1 MKKLFLLLVLA
12 LVLCSCA
19 KKAEEL
25 PETVVKPDFEQ
36 KELEETFGTEE
47 TFIVKTYMETPAEE
61 YEQYLD
67 ENLIITNVRH
77 YQLSDGSWKTDDNNY
92 KYKLKITGSLNN
104 AEKDSTY
111 VILSNNPDISFDMA
125 WKASGL
131 SSYSEDYFKPED
143 AIFLDTLRTL

>member
-1 MKKLFLLLVLA
+1 MKKIFLLLAVA
-12 LVLCSCA
+12 LILCSCS
-19 KKAEEL
+19 KNTEKL

-61 YEQYLD
+61 FEQYLD

-77 YQLSDGSWKTDDNNY
+77 YQLSDGTWKTDTNNY
-92 KYKLKITGSLNN
+92 KYKLKLTGRLNN
-104 AEKDSTY
+104 AVRDSTY
-111 VILSNNPDISFDMA
+111 VVLSNNADITFDMA

-131 SSYSEDYFKPED
+131 SSFSGDYFKPED
-143 AIFLDTLRTL
+143 AIIVGIG